1 MSNRNLQNLY
11 GKNFK
16 RISILIRLTK
26 ATESTLKMIGN
37 FIGHMPKQKFA
48 LKSLPSLS
56 KAKLK
61 YLKGNIITELTGSEL
76 S

>member
-37 FIGHMPKQKFA
+37 LIGHMPKQKFA

-56 KAKLK
+56 KAK